1 MQDTPRGERLHIAIF
16 GKRNAGKSSL
26 INALTKQQ
34 VALVSEMPGTT
45 TDPVYKAMEILP
57 LGPVVLI
64 DTAGLDDEG
73 QLGLL
78 RVGKSKEVLN
88 KTDLAILVVDG
99 QSSLSEFDVKI
110 FQEIKAKKIPIVTVI
125 NKVDLK
131 RNLITQNV
139 IDKLGNDVVE
149 VSSVTGAG
157 IELLKGLLIKNTPEK
172 WGEETLISDIVKAD
186 DNVVLVVPIDSAAPK
201 GRLILPQVQVI
212 REVLDNDAN
221 CIITKENKL
230 AETLKNL
237 KEAPSLVVTDSQVFG
252 EIESIIPD
260 EIPFTSFSILF
271 ARYKG
276 DLKAYLSGVNAI
288 EKLVEND
295 KILIA
300 EGCTHH
306 RQKDDIGTVKIPK
319 WLKEYTGLN
328 LTFDWVSG
336 GHYPADL
343 AEYKLIIHCGACM
356 LNRREVLYRN
366 SIAKEQKVPIVNYG
380 LLIAYLKG
388 ILPRVI
394 RPFADEIIED

>member
-1 MQDTPRGERLHIAIF
+1 MQDTPKGERLHIAIF

-26 INALTKQQ
+26 INALTKQD
-34 VALVSEMPGTT
+34 VALVSDLPGTT

-78 RVGKSKEVLN
+78 RVEKSKAVLN
-88 KTDLAILVVDG
+88 KTDLAILVIDG
-99 QSSLSEFDVKI
+99 QSELTEFDVKI
-110 FQEIKAKKIPIVTVI
+110 FQEIKTKNIPIVVVV
-125 NKVDLK
+125 NKIDLQK
-131 RNLITQNV
+131 RIMPHSIVEQ
-139 IDKLGNDVVE
+139 LGNDVVE
-149 VSSVTGAG
+149 VSTVTGAG

-172 WGEETLISDIVKAD
+172 WGEETLVGDIVKAD

-201 GRLILPQVQVI
+201 GRLILPQVQVL
-212 REVLDNDAN
+212 REILDNDGNA
-221 CIITKENKL
+221 IIAKENKL
-230 AETLKNL
+230 KEALANL
-237 KEAPSLVVTDSQVFG
+237 KRPPSLVITDSQVFG
-252 EIESIIPD
+252 EIESIVP
-260 EIPFTSFSILF
+260 EAIPFTSFSILF

-276 DLKAYLSGVNAI
+276 DLTTYINGVKAL
-288 EKLVEND
+288 EKLAKND

-319 WLKEYTGLN
+319 WLKEYTGVD

-336 GHYPADL
+336 GQYPANL

-366 SIAKEQKVPIVNYG
+366 SIAKEQNVPIVNYG
-380 LLIAYLKG
+380 ILIAYLKG

-394 RPFADEIIED
+394 KPFQ

>member
-1 MQDTPRGERLHIAIF
+1 MQDTPKGERLHIAIF

-26 INALTKQQ
+26 INALTKQD
-34 VALVSEMPGTT
+34 VALVSDLPGTT

-78 RVGKSKEVLN
+78 RVEKSKAVLN
-88 KTDLAILVVDG
+88 KTDLAILVIDG
-99 QSSLSEFDVKI
+99 QSELTEFDVKI
-110 FQEIKAKKIPIVTVI
+110 FQEIKAKNIPIVVVV
-125 NKVDLK
+125 NKIDLQK
-131 RNLITQNV
+131 RIMPHSIVEQ
-139 IDKLGNDVVE
+139 LGNDVVE
-149 VSSVTGAG
+149 VSTVTGAG

-172 WGEETLISDIVKAD
+172 WGEETLVGDIVKAD

-201 GRLILPQVQVI
+201 GRLILPQVQVL
-212 REVLDNDAN
+212 REILDNDAN
-221 CIITKENKL
+221 AIIAKENKL
-230 AETLKNL
+230 KEALANL
-237 KEAPSLVVTDSQVFG
+237 KRPPSLVITDSQVFG
-252 EIESIIPD
+252 EIESIVP
-260 EIPFTSFSILF
+260 EAMPVTSFSILF

-276 DLKAYLSGVNAI
+276 DLTTYINGVKAL
-288 EKLVEND
+288 EKLAKND

-319 WLKEYTGLN
+319 WLKEYTGVD

-336 GHYPADL
+336 GQYPANL

-366 SIAKEQKVPIVNYG
+366 SIAKEQNVPIVNYG
-380 LLIAYLKG
+380 ILIAYLKG

-394 RPFADEIIED
+394 KPFQ

>member
-1 MQDTPRGERLHIAIF
+1 MQDTPKGERLHIAIF

-26 INALTKQQ
+26 INALTKQD
-34 VALVSEMPGTT
+34 VALVSDLPGTT

-78 RVGKSKEVLN
+78 RVEKSKAVLN
-88 KTDLAILVVDG
+88 KTDLAILVIDG
-99 QSSLSEFDVKI
+99 QSELTEFDVKI
-110 FQEIKAKKIPIVTVI
+110 FQEIKAKNIPIVVVV
-125 NKVDLK
+125 NKIDLQK
-131 RNLITQNV
+131 SIMPHSIVEQ
-139 IDKLGNDVVE
+139 LGNDVVE
-149 VSSVTGAG
+149 VSTVTGAG

-172 WGEETLISDIVKAD
+172 WGEETLVGDIVKAD

-201 GRLILPQVQVI
+201 GRLILPQVQVL
-212 REVLDNDAN
+212 REILDNDAN
-221 CIITKENKL
+221 AIIAKENKL
-230 AETLKNL
+230 KEALANL
-237 KEAPSLVVTDSQVFG
+237 KRPPSLVITDSQVFG
-252 EIESIIPD
+252 EIESIVP
-260 EIPFTSFSILF
+260 EAIPFTSFSILF

-276 DLKAYLSGVNAI
+276 DLTTYINGVKAL
-288 EKLVEND
+288 EKLAKND

-319 WLKEYTGLN
+319 WLKEYTGVD

-336 GHYPADL
+336 GQYPANL

-366 SIAKEQKVPIVNYG
+366 SIAKEQNVPIVNYG
-380 LLIAYLKG
+380 ILIAYLKG

-394 RPFADEIIED
+394 KPFQ

>member
-1 MQDTPRGERLHIAIF
+1 MQDTPKGERLHIAIF

-26 INALTKQQ
+26 INALTKQD
-34 VALVSEMPGTT
+34 VALVSDLPGTT

-78 RVGKSKEVLN
+78 RVEKSKAVLN
-88 KTDLAILVVDG
+88 KTDLAILVIDG
-99 QSSLSEFDVKI
+99 QSELTEFDVKI
-110 FQEIKAKKIPIVTVI
+110 FQEIKTKNIPIVVVV
-125 NKVDLK
+125 NKIDLQK
-131 RNLITQNV
+131 RIMPHSIVEQ
-139 IDKLGNDVVE
+139 LGNDVVE
-149 VSSVTGAG
+149 VSTVTGAG

-172 WGEETLISDIVKAD
+172 WGEETLVGDIVKAD

-201 GRLILPQVQVI
+201 GRLILPQVQVL
-212 REVLDNDAN
+212 REILDNDAN
-221 CIITKENKL
+221 AIIAKENKL
-230 AETLKNL
+230 KEALANL
-237 KEAPSLVVTDSQVFG
+237 KRPPSLVITDSQVFG
-252 EIESIIPD
+252 EIESIVP
-260 EIPFTSFSILF
+260 EAIPFTSFSILF

-276 DLKAYLSGVNAI
+276 DLTTYINGVKAL
-288 EKLVEND
+288 EKLAKND

-319 WLKEYTGLN
+319 WLKEYTGVD
-328 LTFDWVSG
+328 LTFDWVNG
-336 GHYPADL
+336 GQYPANL

-366 SIAKEQKVPIVNYG
+366 SIAKEQNVPIVNYG
-380 LLIAYLKG
+380 ILIAYLKG

-394 RPFADEIIED
+394 KPFQ

>member
-1 MQDTPRGERLHIAIF
+1 MQDTPKGERLHIAIF

-26 INALTKQQ
+26 INALTKQD
-34 VALVSEMPGTT
+34 VALVSDLPGTT

-78 RVGKSKEVLN
+78 RVEKSKAVLN
-88 KTDLAILVVDG
+88 KTDLAILVIDG
-99 QSSLSEFDVKI
+99 QSELTEFDVKI
-110 FQEIKAKKIPIVTVI
+110 FQEIKTKNIPIVVVV
-125 NKVDLK
+125 NKIDLQK
-131 RNLITQNV
+131 RIMPHSLVEQ
-139 IDKLGNDVVE
+139 LGNDVVE
-149 VSSVTGAG
+149 VSTVTGAG

-172 WGEETLISDIVKAD
+172 WGEETLVGDIVKAD

-201 GRLILPQVQVI
+201 GRLILPQVQVL
-212 REVLDNDAN
+212 REILDNDAN
-221 CIITKENKL
+221 AIIAKENKL
-230 AETLKNL
+230 KEALANL
-237 KEAPSLVVTDSQVFG
+237 KRPPSLVITDSQVFG
-252 EIESIIPD
+252 EIESIVP
-260 EIPFTSFSILF
+260 EAIPFTSFSILF

-276 DLKAYLSGVNAI
+276 DLTTYINGVKAL
-288 EKLVEND
+288 EKLAKND

-319 WLKEYTGLN
+319 WLKEYTGVD

-336 GHYPADL
+336 GQYPANL

-366 SIAKEQKVPIVNYG
+366 SIAKEQNVPIVNYG
-380 LLIAYLKG
+380 ILIAYLKG

-394 RPFADEIIED
+394 KPFQ

>member
-1 MQDTPRGERLHIAIF
+1 MQDTPKGERLHIAIF

-26 INALTKQQ
+26 INALTKQD
-34 VALVSEMPGTT
+34 VALVSDLPGTT

-57 LGPVVLI
+57 YGPVVFI
-64 DTAGLDDEG
+64 YTSGLDDEG

-78 RVGKSKEVLN
+78 RVEKSKAVLN
-88 KTDLAILVVDG
+88 KTDLAILVIDG
-99 QSSLSEFDVKI
+99 QSELTEFDVKI
-110 FQEIKAKKIPIVTVI
+110 FQEIKAKNIPIVVVV
-125 NKVDLK
+125 NKIDLQK
-131 RNLITQNV
+131 RIMPHSIVEQ
-139 IDKLGNDVVE
+139 LGNDVVE
-149 VSSVTGAG
+149 VSTVTGAG

-172 WGEETLISDIVKAD
+172 WGEETLVGDIVKAD

-201 GRLILPQVQVI
+201 GRLILPQVQVL
-212 REVLDNDAN
+212 REILDNDAN
-221 CIITKENKL
+221 AIIAKENKL
-230 AETLKNL
+230 KEALANL
-237 KEAPSLVVTDSQVFG
+237 KRPPSLVITDSQVFG
-252 EIESIIPD
+252 EIESIVP
-260 EIPFTSFSILF
+260 EAIPFTSFSILF

-276 DLKAYLSGVNAI
+276 DLTTYINGVKAL
-288 EKLVEND
+288 EKLAKND

-319 WLKEYTGLN
+319 WLKEYTGVD

-336 GHYPADL
+336 GQYPANL

-366 SIAKEQKVPIVNYG
+366 SIAKEQNVPIVNYG
-380 LLIAYLKG
+380 ILIAYLKG

-394 RPFADEIIED
+394 KPFQ

>member
-1 MQDTPRGERLHIAIF
+1 MQDTPKGERLHIAIF

-26 INALTKQQ
+26 INALTKQD
-34 VALVSEMPGTT
+34 VALVSDLPGTT

-78 RVGKSKEVLN
+78 RVEKSKAVLN
-88 KTDLAILVVDG
+88 KTDLAILVIDG
-99 QSSLSEFDVKI
+99 QSELTEFDVKI
-110 FQEIKAKKIPIVTVI
+110 FQEIKAKNIPIVVVV
-125 NKVDLK
+125 NKIDLQK
-131 RNLITQNV
+131 RIMPHSIVEQ
-139 IDKLGNDVVE
+139 LGNDVVE
-149 VSSVTGAG
+149 VSTVTGAG

-172 WGEETLISDIVKAD
+172 WGEETLVGDIVKAD

-201 GRLILPQVQVI
+201 GRLILPQVQVLRAI
-212 REVLDNDAN
+212 LDNDAN
-221 CIITKENKL
+221 AIIAKENKL
-230 AETLKNL
+230 KEALANL
-237 KEAPSLVVTDSQVFG
+237 KRPPSLVITDSQVFG
-252 EIESIIPD
+252 EIESIVP
-260 EIPFTSFSILF
+260 EAIPFTSFSILF

-276 DLKAYLSGVNAI
+276 DLTTYINGVKTL
-288 EKLVEND
+288 EKLAKND

-319 WLKEYTGLN
+319 WLKEYTGVD
-328 LTFDWVSG
+328 LTFDWVNG
-336 GHYPADL
+336 GQYPANL

-366 SIAKEQKVPIVNYG
+366 SIAKEQNVPIVNYG
-380 LLIAYLKG
+380 ILIAYLKG

-394 RPFADEIIED
+394 KPFQ

>member
-1 MQDTPRGERLHIAIF
+1 MQDTPKGERLHIAIF

-26 INALTKQQ
+26 INALTKQD
-34 VALVSEMPGTT
+34 VALVSDLPGTT

-78 RVGKSKEVLN
+78 RVEKSKAVLN
-88 KTDLAILVVDG
+88 KTDLAILVIDG
-99 QSSLSEFDVKI
+99 QSELTEFDVKI
-110 FQEIKAKKIPIVTVI
+110 FQEIKAKNIPIVVVV
-125 NKVDLK
+125 NKIDLQK
-131 RNLITQNV
+131 RIMPHSIVEQ
-139 IDKLGNDVVE
+139 LGNDVVE
-149 VSSVTGAG
+149 VSTVTGAG

-172 WGEETLISDIVKAD
+172 WGEETLVGDIVKAD

-201 GRLILPQVQVI
+201 GRLILPQVQVL
-212 REVLDNDAN
+212 REILDNDGNA
-221 CIITKENKL
+221 IIAKENKL
-230 AETLKNL
+230 KEALANL
-237 KEAPSLVVTDSQVFG
+237 KRPPSLVITDSQVFG
-252 EIESIIPD
+252 EIESIVP
-260 EIPFTSFSILF
+260 EAIPFTSFSILF

-276 DLKAYLSGVNAI
+276 DLTTYINGVKAL
-288 EKLVEND
+288 EKLAKND

-319 WLKEYTGLN
+319 WLKEYTGVD

-336 GHYPADL
+336 GQYPANL

-366 SIAKEQKVPIVNYG
+366 SIAKEQNVPIVNYG
-380 LLIAYLKG
+380 ILIACLKG

-394 RPFADEIIED
+394 KPFQ

>member
-1 MQDTPRGERLHIAIF
+1 MQDTPKGERLHIAIF

-26 INALTKQQ
+26 INALTKQD
-34 VALVSEMPGTT
+34 VALVSDLPGTT

-78 RVGKSKEVLN
+78 RVEKSKAVLN
-88 KTDLAILVVDG
+88 KTDLAILLIDG
-99 QSSLSEFDVKI
+99 QSELTEFDVKI
-110 FQEIKAKKIPIVTVI
+110 FQEIKTKNIPIVVVV
-125 NKVDLK
+125 NKIDLQK
-131 RNLITQNV
+131 RIMPHSIVEQ
-139 IDKLGNDVVE
+139 LGNDVVE
-149 VSSVTGAG
+149 VSTVTGAG

-172 WGEETLISDIVKAD
+172 WGEETLVGDIVKAD

-201 GRLILPQVQVI
+201 GRLILPQVQVL
-212 REVLDNDAN
+212 REILDNDGNA
-221 CIITKENKL
+221 IIAKENKL
-230 AETLKNL
+230 KEALANL
-237 KEAPSLVVTDSQVFG
+237 KRPPSLVITDSQVFG
-252 EIESIIPD
+252 EIESIVP
-260 EIPFTSFSILF
+260 EAIPFTSFSILF

-276 DLKAYLSGVNAI
+276 DLTTYINGVKAL
-288 EKLVEND
+288 EKLAKND

-319 WLKEYTGLN
+319 WLKEYTGVD

-336 GHYPADL
+336 GQYPANL

-366 SIAKEQKVPIVNYG
+366 SIAKEQNVPIVNYG
-380 LLIAYLKG
+380 ILIAYLKG

-394 RPFADEIIED
+394 KPFQ

>member
-1 MQDTPRGERLHIAIF
+1 MQDTPKGERLHIAIF

-26 INALTKQQ
+26 INALTKQD
-34 VALVSEMPGTT
+34 VALVSDLPGTT

-78 RVGKSKEVLN
+78 RVEKSKAVLN
-88 KTDLAILVVDG
+88 KTDLAILVIDG
-99 QSSLSEFDVKI
+99 QSELTEFDVKI
-110 FQEIKAKKIPIVTVI
+110 FQEIKAKNIPIVVVV
-125 NKVDLK
+125 NKIDLQK
-131 RNLITQNV
+131 RIMPHSIVEQ
-139 IDKLGNDVVE
+139 LGNDVVE
-149 VSSVTGAG
+149 VSTVTGAG

-172 WGEETLISDIVKAD
+172 WGEETLVGDIVKAD

-201 GRLILPQVQVI
+201 GRLILPQVQVLRAI
-212 REVLDNDAN
+212 LDNDAN
-221 CIITKENKL
+221 AIIAKENKL
-230 AETLKNL
+230 KEALANL
-237 KEAPSLVVTDSQVFG
+237 KRPPSVVITDSQVFG
-252 EIESIIPD
+252 EIESIVP
-260 EIPFTSFSILF
+260 EAIPFTSFSILF

-276 DLKAYLSGVNAI
+276 DLTTYINGVKAL
-288 EKLVEND
+288 EKLAKND

-319 WLKEYTGLN
+319 WLKEYTGVD

-336 GHYPADL
+336 GQYPANL

-366 SIAKEQKVPIVNYG
+366 SIAKEQNVPIVNYG
-380 LLIAYLKG
+380 ILIAYLKG

-394 RPFADEIIED
+394 KPFQ

>member
-1 MQDTPRGERLHIAIF
+1 MSLQKTPSSNRLHIAIF
-16 GKRNAGKSSL
+16 GKRNMGKSSL
-26 INALTKQQ
+26 INAITGQEL
-34 VALVSEMPGTT
+34 AIVSEFAGTT

-73 QLGLL
+73 QLVLL
-78 RVGKSKEVLN
+78 RVEKSKAVLN
-88 KTDLAILVVDG
+88 KTDLAILVIDG
-99 QSSLSEFDVKI
+99 QSELTEFDVKI
-110 FQEIKAKKIPIVTVI
+110 FQEIKAKNIPIVVVV
-125 NKVDLK
+125 NKIDLQK
-131 RNLITQNV
+131 RIMPQSIV
-139 IDKLGNDVVE
+139 EQLGNDVVE
-149 VSSVTGAG
+149 VSTVTGAG

-172 WGEETLISDIVKAD
+172 WGEETLVGDIVKAD

-201 GRLILPQVQVI
+201 GRLILPQVQVLRAI
-212 REVLDNDAN
+212 LDNDAN
-221 CIITKENKL
+221 AIIAKENKL
-230 AETLKNL
+230 KEALANL
-237 KEAPSLVVTDSQVFG
+237 KRPPSLVITDSQVFG
-252 EIESIIPD
+252 EIESIVP
-260 EIPFTSFSILF
+260 EAIPFTSFSILF

-276 DLKAYLSGVNAI
+276 DLTTYINGVKAL
-288 EKLVEND
+288 EKLAKND

-319 WLKEYTGLN
+319 WLKEYTGVD

-336 GHYPADL
+336 GQYPANL

-366 SIAKEQKVPIVNYG
+366 SIAKEQNVPIVNYG
-380 LLIAYLKG
+380 ILIAYLKG

-394 RPFADEIIED
+394 KPFQ

>member
-1 MQDTPRGERLHIAIF
+1 MQDTPKGERLHIAIF

-26 INALTKQQ
+26 INALTKQD
-34 VALVSEMPGTT
+34 VALVSDLPGTT

-78 RVGKSKEVLN
+78 RVEKSKAVLN
-88 KTDLAILVVDG
+88 KTDLAILVIDG
-99 QSSLSEFDVKI
+99 QSELTEFDVKI
-110 FQEIKAKKIPIVTVI
+110 FQEIKAKNIPIVVVV
-125 NKVDLK
+125 NKIDLQK
-131 RNLITQNV
+131 RIMPQSIV
-139 IDKLGNDVVE
+139 EQLGNDVVE
-149 VSSVTGAG
+149 VSTVTGAG

-172 WGEETLISDIVKAD
+172 WGEETLVGDIVKAD

-201 GRLILPQVQVI
+201 GRLILPQVQVLRAI
-212 REVLDNDAN
+212 LDNDAN
-221 CIITKENKL
+221 AIIAKENKL
-230 AETLKNL
+230 KEALANL
-237 KEAPSLVVTDSQVFG
+237 KRPPSLVITDSQVFG
-252 EIESIIPD
+252 KIESIVP
-260 EIPFTSFSILF
+260 EAIPFTSFSILF

-276 DLKAYLSGVNAI
+276 DLTTYINGVKAL
-288 EKLVEND
+288 EKLAKND

-319 WLKEYTGLN
+319 WLKEYTGVD

-336 GHYPADL
+336 GQYPANL

-366 SIAKEQKVPIVNYG
+366 SIAKEQNVPIVNYG
-380 LLIAYLKG
+380 ILIAYLKG

-394 RPFADEIIED
+394 KPFQ

>member
-34 VALVSEMPGTT
+34 VALVLDMPGTT

-78 RVGKSKEVLN
+78 RVEKSKDVLN
-88 KTDLAILVVDG
+88 KTDLAILVIDG
-99 QSSLSEFDVKI
+99 QSSLSDFDVKI
-110 FQEIKAKKIPIVTVI
+110 FQEIKAKKIPIVIVI
-125 NKVDLK
+125 NKIDLK
-131 RNLITQNV
+131 QNLITQNV
-139 IDKLGNDVVE
+139 IDRLGNDVVE
-149 VSSVTGAG
+149 VSSITGVG

-172 WGEETLISDIVKAD
+172 WGDETLIGGIVKPD
-186 DNVVLVVPIDSAAPK
+186 DNIILVVPIDSAAPK

-212 REVLDNDAN
+212 REILDNDAN

-230 AETLKNL
+230 SDTLNNL
-237 KEAPSLVVTDSQVFG
+237 KQPPSLVITDSQVFG
-252 EIESIIPD
+252 EIEGIIPD

-276 DLKAYLSGVNAI
+276 DLRSYIDGVNAI
-288 EKLVEND
+288 EKLAEND

-319 WLKEYTGLN
+319 WLKEHTGLN

-343 AEYKLIIHCGACM
+343 SEYKLVVHCGACM
-356 LNRREVLYRN
+356 LNRKEVMYRN

-380 LLIAYLKG
+380 ILIAYLKG

-394 RPFADEIIED
+394 RPFEKELIED

>member
-1 MQDTPRGERLHIAIF
+1 MQDTPKGERLHIAIF

-26 INALTKQQ
+26 INALTKQD
-34 VALVSEMPGTT
+34 VALVSDLPGTT

-78 RVGKSKEVLN
+78 RVEKSKAVLN
-88 KTDLAILVVDG
+88 KTDLAILVIDG
-99 QSSLSEFDVKI
+99 QSELMEFDVKI
-110 FQEIKAKKIPIVTVI
+110 FQEIKTKNIPIVVVV
-125 NKVDLK
+125 NKIDLQK
-131 RNLITQNV
+131 RIMPHSIVEQ
-139 IDKLGNDVVE
+139 LGNDVVE
-149 VSSVTGAG
+149 VSTVTGAG

-172 WGEETLISDIVKAD
+172 WGEETLVGDIVKAD

-201 GRLILPQVQVI
+201 GRLILPQVQVL
-212 REVLDNDAN
+212 REILDNDAN
-221 CIITKENKL
+221 AIIAKENKL
-230 AETLKNL
+230 KEALANL
-237 KEAPSLVVTDSQVFG
+237 KRPPSLVITDSQVFG
-252 EIESIIPD
+252 EIESIVP
-260 EIPFTSFSILF
+260 EAIPFTSFSILF

-276 DLKAYLSGVNAI
+276 DLTTYINGVKAL
-288 EKLVEND
+288 EKLAKND

-319 WLKEYTGLN
+319 WLKEYTGVD
-328 LTFDWVSG
+328 LTFDWVSSG
-336 GHYPADL
+336 QYPANL

-366 SIAKEQKVPIVNYG
+366 SIAKEQNVPIVNYG
-380 LLIAYLKG
+380 ILIAYLKG

-394 RPFADEIIED
+394 KPFQ

>member
-1 MQDTPRGERLHIAIF
+1 MQDTPKGEQLHIAIF

-26 INALTKQQ
+26 INALTKQD
-34 VALVSEMPGTT
+34 VALVSDLPGTT

-78 RVGKSKEVLN
+78 RVEKSKAVLN
-88 KTDLAILVVDG
+88 KTDLAILVIDG
-99 QSSLSEFDVKI
+99 QSELTEFDVKI
-110 FQEIKAKKIPIVTVI
+110 FQEIKAKNIPIVVVV
-125 NKVDLK
+125 NKIDLQK
-131 RNLITQNV
+131 RIMPHSIVEQ
-139 IDKLGNDVVE
+139 LGNDVVE
-149 VSSVTGAG
+149 VSTVTGAG

-172 WGEETLISDIVKAD
+172 WGEETLVGDIVKAD

-201 GRLILPQVQVI
+201 GRLILPQVQVL
-212 REVLDNDAN
+212 REILDNDAN
-221 CIITKENKL
+221 AIIAKENKL
-230 AETLKNL
+230 KEALANL
-237 KEAPSLVVTDSQVFG
+237 KRPPSLVITDSQVFG
-252 EIESIIPD
+252 EIESIVP
-260 EIPFTSFSILF
+260 EAIPFTSFSILF

-276 DLKAYLSGVNAI
+276 DLTTYINGVKTL
-288 EKLVEND
+288 EKLAKND

-319 WLKEYTGLN
+319 WLKEYTGVD
-328 LTFDWVSG
+328 LTFDWVNG
-336 GHYPADL
+336 GQYPANL

-366 SIAKEQKVPIVNYG
+366 SIAKEQNVPIVNYG
-380 LLIAYLKG
+380 ILIAYLKG

-394 RPFADEIIED
+394 KPFQ

>member
-1 MQDTPRGERLHIAIF
+1 MQDTPKGERLHIAIF

-26 INALTKQQ
+26 INALTKQD
-34 VALVSEMPGTT
+34 VALVSDLPGTT

-78 RVGKSKEVLN
+78 RVEKSKAVLN
-88 KTDLAILVVDG
+88 KTDLAILVIDG
-99 QSSLSEFDVKI
+99 QSELTEFDVKI
-110 FQEIKAKKIPIVTVI
+110 FQEIKAKNIPIVVVV
-125 NKVDLK
+125 NKIDLQK
-131 RNLITQNV
+131 RIMPHSIVEQ
-139 IDKLGNDVVE
+139 LGNDVVE
-149 VSSVTGAG
+149 VSTVTGAG

-172 WGEETLISDIVKAD
+172 WGEETLVGDIVKAD

-201 GRLILPQVQVI
+201 GRLILPQVQVL
-212 REVLDNDAN
+212 REILDNDAN
-221 CIITKENKL
+221 AIIAKENKL
-230 AETLKNL
+230 KEALANL
-237 KEAPSLVVTDSQVFG
+237 KRPPSLVITDSQVFG
-252 EIESIIPD
+252 EIESIVP
-260 EIPFTSFSILF
+260 ETIPFTSFSILF

-276 DLKAYLSGVNAI
+276 DLTTYINGVKAL
-288 EKLVEND
+288 EKLAKND

-319 WLKEYTGLN
+319 WLKEYTGVD
-328 LTFDWVSG
+328 LTFDWVNG
-336 GHYPADL
+336 GQYPANL

-366 SIAKEQKVPIVNYG
+366 SIAKEQNVPIVNYG
-380 LLIAYLKG
+380 ILIAYLKG

-394 RPFADEIIED
+394 KPFQ

>member
-1 MQDTPRGERLHIAIF
+1 MQDTPKGERLHIAIF

-26 INALTKQQ
+26 INALTKQD
-34 VALVSEMPGTT
+34 VALVSDLPGTT

-78 RVGKSKEVLN
+78 RVEKSKAVLN
-88 KTDLAILVVDG
+88 KTDLAILVIDG
-99 QSSLSEFDVKI
+99 QSELTEFDVKI
-110 FQEIKAKKIPIVTVI
+110 FQEIKAKNIPIVVVV
-125 NKVDLK
+125 NKIDLQK
-131 RNLITQNV
+131 RIMPHSIVEQ
-139 IDKLGNDVVE
+139 LGNDVVE
-149 VSSVTGAG
+149 VSTVTGAG

-172 WGEETLISDIVKAD
+172 WGEETLVGDIVKAD

-201 GRLILPQVQVI
+201 GRLILPQVQVL
-212 REVLDNDAN
+212 REILDNDAN
-221 CIITKENKL
+221 AIIAKENKL
-230 AETLKNL
+230 KEALANL
-237 KEAPSLVVTDSQVFG
+237 KRPPSLVITDSQVFG
-252 EIESIIPD
+252 EIESIVP
-260 EIPFTSFSILF
+260 EAIPFTSFSILF

-276 DLKAYLSGVNAI
+276 DLTTYINGVKAL
-288 EKLVEND
+288 EKLAKND

-319 WLKEYTGLN
+319 WLKEYTGVD

-336 GHYPADL
+336 GQYPTNL

-366 SIAKEQKVPIVNYG
+366 SIAKEQNVPIVNYG
-380 LLIAYLKG
+380 ILIAYLKG

-394 RPFADEIIED
+394 KPFQ

>member
-1 MQDTPRGERLHIAIF
+1 MQDTPKGERLHIAIF

-26 INALTKQQ
+26 INALTKQD
-34 VALVSEMPGTT
+34 VALVSDLPGTT

-78 RVGKSKEVLN
+78 RVEKSKAVLN
-88 KTDLAILVVDG
+88 KTDRAILVIDG
-99 QSSLSEFDVKI
+99 QSELTEFDVKI
-110 FQEIKAKKIPIVTVI
+110 FQEIKAKNIPVVVVVNKIDLQKRIMPHSIVE
-125 NKVDLK
+125 
-131 RNLITQNV
+131 Q
-139 IDKLGNDVVE
+139 LGNDVVE
-149 VSSVTGAG
+149 VSTVTGAG

-172 WGEETLISDIVKAD
+172 WGEETLVGDIVKAD

-201 GRLILPQVQVI
+201 GRLILPQVQVL
-212 REVLDNDAN
+212 REILDNDAN
-221 CIITKENKL
+221 AIIAKENKL
-230 AETLKNL
+230 KEALANL
-237 KEAPSLVVTDSQVFG
+237 KRPPSLVITDSQVFG
-252 EIESIIPD
+252 EIESIVP
-260 EIPFTSFSILF
+260 EAIPFTSFSILF

-276 DLKAYLSGVNAI
+276 DLTTYINGVKAL
-288 EKLVEND
+288 EKLAKND

-319 WLKEYTGLN
+319 WLKEYTGVD

-336 GHYPADL
+336 GQYPANL

-366 SIAKEQKVPIVNYG
+366 SIAKEQNVPIVNYG
-380 LLIAYLKG
+380 ILIAYLKG

-394 RPFADEIIED
+394 KPFQ